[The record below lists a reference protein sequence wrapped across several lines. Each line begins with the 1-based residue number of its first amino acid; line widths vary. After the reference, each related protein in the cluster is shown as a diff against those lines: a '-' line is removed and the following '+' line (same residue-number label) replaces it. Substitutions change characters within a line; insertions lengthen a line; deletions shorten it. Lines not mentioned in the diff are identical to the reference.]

1 MFIFLSPDPSTAYS
15 EVMLPLGNL
24 CAVLNFQY
32 AMMSSKL
39 VCHSTGSVFQC
50 NLISAGEIAAFQTL
64 ISSMKPLYCKHLH
77 LPLCPMCRP
86 EFASLLSSVVNS
98 QASLFMCTY
107 DIPADSPSI

>member
-50 NLISAGEIAAFQTL
+50 KSDICRRNRGIPNADFIDETFVLQALASATL
-64 ISSMKPLYCKHLH
+64 SD
-77 LPLCPMCRP
+77 
-86 EFASLLSSVVNS
+86 V
-98 QASLFMCTY
+98 QASLFPLAFFRCELPGLFVY
-107 DIPADSPSI
+107 VHV